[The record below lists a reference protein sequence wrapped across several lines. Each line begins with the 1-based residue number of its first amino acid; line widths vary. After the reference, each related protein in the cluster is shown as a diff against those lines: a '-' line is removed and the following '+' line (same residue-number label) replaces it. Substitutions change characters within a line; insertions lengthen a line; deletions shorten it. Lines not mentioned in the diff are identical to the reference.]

1 MSLQIFKQVFPL
13 EILLTFLDK
22 LSCKVNN
29 CYVITNDVYK
39 KAVYNNMLTDFLD
52 ECKPYY
58 HISKVKYIEKK
69 QNYNSFN
76 TIVRQIC
83 KVNNINFVSKIKY
96 DKSSYSIIY
105 YIYI

>member
-13 EILLTFLDK
+13 ELLLTFLDK
-22 LSCKVNN
+22 FSCKVNN
-29 CYVITNDVYK
+29 CYIITNDVYK
-39 KAVYNNMLTDFLD
+39 KAVYNNMLTDFLN

-58 HISKVKYIEKK
+58 HTSKIKYIEKK

-83 KVNNINFVSKIKY
+83 KVNTINFVSKIKY

>member
-1 MSLQIFKQVFPL
+1 MSLQIFKQIFPL

-29 CYVITNDVYK
+29 CYIITNDVYK
-39 KAVYNNMLTDFLD
+39 KAVYNNMLTDFLN

-58 HISKVKYIEKK
+58 HNSKLKYVEKK
-69 QNYNSFN
+69 QNYNTFN
-76 TIVRQIC
+76 TIIRQIC
-83 KVNNINFVSKIKY
+83 KNNNINVVSKIKY